1 MNLFTKFVYKD
12 LLTEE
17 KSHIAGSTIAF
28 LGLSS
33 KTTFFLG
40 MAFLNAI
47 FLHVSKTNEDISTST
62 SRKSHGTFTN
72 FKKAWFICND
82 KHIHDNNI

>member
-47 FLHVSKTNEDISTST
+47 FLHV
-62 SRKSHGTFTN
+62 
-72 FKKAWFICND
+72 
-82 KHIHDNNI
+82 